1 MNYFTIAT
9 ATVIAQL
16 GLVASSPWAPYPP
29 GNTGQCVVEPQPGY
43 HFTAL
48 QICTT
53 GTTKYTTDS
62 NYNYFD
68 GGDSGTTY
76 YMNGSLYSAFLTAG
90 SDPTVAVP
98 QPWDSGFWI
107 NTMQY
112 GVYPLSPGNQP
123 DQFYP
128 PTFDFD
134 INTCTQYAC
143 QDDQPCAFWGNAGS
157 PWVPFDSSNSPG
169 AFTWW
174 NDTHQN
180 NYGPGSGYTLLDY
193 LSQEQT
199 LNERGTTNTWFD
211 CKRATQP
218 PCTHVAGIVVNYLYD
233 CVATAPTTLPA
244 PGGNEYN
251 SGLNNHRWGNDCGP
265 NNNGAIGILL
275 EAVKLYYK
283 DSDIRALTT
292 QPIYCNDNGG
302 PDICVFYRGVATGN
316 GSTTYDLLNKMH
328 SVLGGNSCGSI
339 GVEYPAYNVEAYG
352 FLTVGQKGQDC
363 NSPTKF
369 AINSDNV
376 KGTAWACQGFPSS

>member
-1 MNYFTIAT
+1 M
-9 ATVIAQL
+9 
-16 GLVASSPWAPYPP
+16 S
-29 GNTGQCVVEPQPGY
+29 
-43 HFTAL
+43 
-48 QICTT
+48 
-53 GTTKYTTDS
+53 
-62 NYNYFD
+62 
-68 GGDSGTTY
+68 TY

-112 GVYPLSPGNQP
+112 GVYLSPGNQP

-251 SGLNNHRWGNDCGP
+251 SGLNNHPWGY
-265 NNNGAIGILL
+265 
-275 EAVKLYYK
+275 AV
-283 DSDIRALTT
+283 
-292 QPIYCNDNGG
+292 
-302 PDICVFYRGVATGN
+302 VAGEQWRYWDTP
-316 GSTTYDLLNKMH
+316 GSRQT
-328 SVLGGNSCGSI
+328 VL
-339 GVEYPAYNVEAYG
+339 
-352 FLTVGQKGQDC
+352 
-363 NSPTKF
+363 
-369 AINSDNV
+369 
-376 KGTAWACQGFPSS
+376 QGF